1 MLPDRQKLRITELP
15 EGYRL
20 VGIESDSFVVRHP
33 SGQRLLMQQDGHLVG
48 VTTRSTL
55 RHMRCPDRLSVESAV
70 TGYRN
75 PMD

>member
-20 VGIESDSFVVRHP
+20 VGIESDSFVVCDP
-33 SGQRLLMQQDGHLVG
+33 SGRKVLMQQHGHLVG
-48 VTTRSTL
+48 VTTRSTP
-55 RHMRCPDRLSVESAV
+55 RSAGHPDRLGAESAV

>member
-20 VGIESDSFVVRHP
+20 IGIESDSFVVRDP
-33 SGQRLLMQQDGHLVG
+33 SGRRLLMQQQGHLVG

-55 RHMRCPDRLSVESAV
+55 RNAGHPDRLSAESAV